1 MVGRPADADGIS
13 LLGILIMV
21 ATASLISWYKEIE
34 GRSPTS
40 RVKPPDADLAG
51 GEA

>member
-1 MVGRPADADGIS
+1 LIQMAIS
-13 LLGILIMV
+13 LIGIAIMI
-21 ATASLISWYKEIE
+21 ATAMLISWYKEME
-34 GRSPTS
+34 GRSPSS

>member
-1 MVGRPADADGIS
+1 
-13 LLGILIMV
+13 MV
-21 ATASLISWYKEIE
+21 ATANLISWYKVIE
-34 GRSPTS
+34 GRSLSS